1 MYELSFIS
9 LLALCMVSFIG
20 VPHGSFDG
28 AVAALLGYKTRK
40 DFFIF
45 VFFYLIISA
54 AVIIFWVYFSV
65 IALILFILMSVIHFG
80 LCDWSYLGLKKY
92 KWSVSLTHGLNIV
105 FGIIFFHTNETFE
118 IFTFLSNLSFNQF
131 QEYLYIFY
139 ICYFLLLIR
148 YAYLAIIFTRL
159 RWGILEMSIILLV
172 IFLTEP
178 LVAFSIYFCFI
189 HTFKHVKSILK
200 DTSKYLSNNKFIT
213 ITTISFTIL
222 TWVGGSLAIIYL
234 HKSFSFDE
242 SFIKTLF
249 IGLAALTLPHMTLVD
264 IFYRRKFN

>member
-1 MYELSFIS
+1 
-9 LLALCMVSFIG
+9 MVSN
-20 VPHGSFDG
+20 
-28 AVAALLGYKTRK
+28 
-40 DFFIF
+40 
-45 VFFYLIISA
+45 YLI
-54 AVIIFWVYFSV
+54 F
-65 IALILFILMSVIHFG
+65 L
-80 LCDWSYLGLKKY
+80 
-92 KWSVSLTHGLNIV
+92 VS
-105 FGIIFFHTNETFE
+105 
-118 IFTFLSNLSFNQF
+118 
-131 QEYLYIFY
+131 
-139 ICYFLLLIR
+139 YFLIVLSVVGHGV
-148 YAYLAIIFTRL
+148 LAIKFTKL
-159 RWGILEMSIILLV
+159 RWGILEMFIILLF

>member
-1 MYELSFIS
+1 
-9 LLALCMVSFIG
+9 
-20 VPHGSFDG
+20 
-28 AVAALLGYKTRK
+28 
-40 DFFIF
+40 
-45 VFFYLIISA
+45 
-54 AVIIFWVYFSV
+54 
-65 IALILFILMSVIHFG
+65 MSIVHFG
-80 LCDWSYLGLKKY
+80 LCDWSYLDLKKY

-131 QEYLYIFY
+131 QEYLYVVY
-139 ICYFLLLIR
+139 ICYFFLLIR
-148 YAYLAIIFTRL
+148 YAYLAIKFTRL

-222 TWVGGSLAIIYL
+222 TWVVGSLAIIYL

>member
-45 VFFYLIISA
+45 VFLYLIISA
-54 AVIIFWVYFSV
+54 AVIIFWIYFSV

-105 FGIIFFHTNETFE
+105 FGIIFFTLTKHLRYLLFYQIYLLINFKN
-118 IFTFLSNLSFNQF
+118 IYILFTF
-131 QEYLYIFY
+131 
-139 ICYFLLLIR
+139 
-148 YAYLAIIFTRL
+148 
-159 RWGILEMSIILLV
+159 V
-172 IFLTEP
+172 
-178 LVAFSIYFCFI
+178 
-189 HTFKHVKSILK
+189 TF
-200 DTSKYLSNNKFIT
+200 F
-213 ITTISFTIL
+213 F
-222 TWVGGSLAIIYL
+222 
-234 HKSFSFDE
+234 
-242 SFIKTLF
+242 
-249 IGLAALTLPHMTLVD
+249 
-264 IFYRRKFN
+264 